1 MVIGW
6 WRGRPF
12 RTLCCLLAGSVIGLA
27 LSAPD
32 ARAQTDAAAGA
43 VVAAGAGIRVA
54 QAGPFQFL
62 LPPQQQ
68 RSRRQRTRSRSSYR
82 CPYPW
87 SYSSGLRRCVCVRE
101 GFGLSR
107 GRCVQIAAAD
117 PNRNAKTVPAH
128 APADTSTP
136 PGQQDAPPQL
146 VGGIPQPV
154 TPEIV
159 QRCLKEIGY
168 LKTEVKARMTPEAW
182 TAFWYFKHEH
192 DVGRTP
198 DGIDNPNF
206 QLKVFPLCPL
216 TTGNGTE
223 AGRQQAALETETA
236 PGQQDAK
243 SETQTDAAAASP
255 LPPVYAKPELECLPE
270 DLYRLITATYGLRRD
285 LKQCSQTCI
294 PIPKDL
300 SKAEI
305 ADYEQRQGVTWCRS
319 CIELGSYLPL
329 QEILH
334 LERGTNTQIC
344 AKPPSRLPRTG
355 QAAATPRQPYTKVR
369 AIYRAFKPTI
379 AAGDRIAVVIGNRTY
394 GRGLPVNA
402 AAHNNAGAVY
412 ALLTEHLGLTSEDVI
427 DLRDATLQ
435 DMRDVFGAGGRLEK
449 RLKARPEADM
459 LIYYAGHA
467 TTSADGAESYLLPV
481 DAAAGR
487 EARTGFPMRELY
499 DDLRRLK
506 AKSTLLL
513 LETGFGRDLSDFVF
527 PPNLPEMQVRCLP
540 AEPVPGLTVIAAADR
555 DQKTLDDPA
564 FGVGLF
570 TRYLIEGLAGQADRP
585 PIGNGDGGV
594 DAVELYA
601 FTAHMT
607 RLAAR
612 KSYGLVQKPTI
623 SRQGNMVVGRFQPQT
638 Q

>member
-1 MVIGW
+1 M
-6 WRGRPF
+6 
-12 RTLCCLLAGSVIGLA
+12 CCLLAGPVIGLA
-27 LSAPD
+27 LVAVGGQ
-32 ARAQTDAAAGA
+32 AQAQTSPATGTG
-43 VVAAGAGIRVA
+43 VQVA
-54 QAGPFQFL
+54 QASPFQFFM
-62 LPPQQQ
+62 PPAQQ
-68 RSRRQRTRSRSSYR
+68 RSQRRRSRSSGYT

-101 GFGLSR
+101 GFGLNR
-107 GRCVQIAAAD
+107 GRCVQVAAAR
-117 PNRNAKTVPAH
+117 PRERAETVPAR
-128 APADTSTP
+128 APADTALTP
-136 PGQQDAPPQL
+136 PQQEDGPPRL

-168 LKTEVKARMTPEAW
+168 LKTGVKERMTPEAW

-198 DGIDNPNF
+198 DGINNPNF
-206 QLKVFPLCPL
+206 QRKVFPLCPL

-223 AGRQQAALETETA
+223 AARQQQAALETEGA
-236 PGQQDAK
+236 PGQQPV
-243 SETQTDAAAASP
+243 TDGQQPGAAPVSP

-270 DLYRLITATYGLRRD
+270 DLYRLITSTYGLRRD

-305 ADYEQRQGVTWCRS
+305 ADYEERQGVAWCRS
-319 CIELGSYLPL
+319 CIEIGSYLPL

-344 AKPPSRLPRTG
+344 ATPPSRLPRTG

-369 AIYRAFKPTI
+369 AIYRAFRPAI
-379 AAGDRIAVVIGNRTY
+379 VPGDRIAVVIGNRSY
-394 GRGLPVNA
+394 GQGLPLNA
-402 AAHNNAGAVY
+402 AAHNNAGAIY

-427 DLRDATLQ
+427 DLRDATLEN
-435 DMRDVFGAGGRLEK
+435 MRDVFGAGGRLEA
-449 RLKARPEADM
+449 RLKARPQADV

-487 EARTGFPMRELY
+487 EARTGFPMQELY

-506 AKSTLLL
+506 PKSTLLL
-513 LETGFGRDLSDFVF
+513 LEAGFGRDLGDFVF
-527 PPNLPEMQVRCLP
+527 PPNLPEMQVRSLP
-540 AEPVPGLTVIAAADR
+540 AEPAPGLTVIAAADR

-570 TRYLIEGLAGQADRP
+570 TRYLIEGLAGQADHP

-623 SRQGNMVVGRFQPQT
+623 SRQGNTVVGRFQPQT